1 MRGKINREGE
11 REKRERQSRMRD
23 IQLQL
28 HRINMMSTVW
38 YHIPIINSLIILVNF
53 DFKSSIYIST
63 IIG

>member
-1 MRGKINREGE
+1 MRGNINREGE